1 MPHDPQPQ
9 WQPIRALP
17 TLAYA
22 IDGMLE
28 AVQENRVSLEQARS
42 RPYILDNAT
51 IDTIL
56 AKSDMQVGLDYL
68 MRGGLGDE
76 GK

>member
-1 MPHDPQPQ
+1 
-9 WQPIRALP
+9 
-17 TLAYA
+17 
-22 IDGMLE
+22 MLE

-76 GK
+76 EK